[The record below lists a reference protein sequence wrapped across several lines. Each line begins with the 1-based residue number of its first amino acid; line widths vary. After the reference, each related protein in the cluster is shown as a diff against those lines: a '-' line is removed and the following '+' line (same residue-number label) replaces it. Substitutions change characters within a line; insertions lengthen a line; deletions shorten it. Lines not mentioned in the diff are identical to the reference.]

1 MVEAMTSHNSYRLE
15 LGIDVALADIESNK
29 GVIYD
34 AHIVDLCV
42 SLFREKTIRLLMRAE
57 CDRRAIQ
64 SGLWVST
71 VFARRFSGQLFK
83 AGAEVV
89 RGGVADLLTDH
100 GNGIDTG
107 QQQLFSPLDS
117 LAGDVIGHIDLLIL
131 FEQPAQVRGMHVKL
145 RGNAFQAQLGVMQL
159 LVDIGPDARDQLLL
173 VAFLRVVQI
182 FDDACKKVHQ
192 EISNLGGTDAHPFL

>member
-1 MVEAMTSHNSYRLE
+1 MEAMTSHNYYRLE

-71 VFARRFSGQLFK
+71 VFARRFSGQLFVLVFGRLSVHVLLPSFRSVCP
-83 AGAEVV
+83 ALRESGGSGA
-89 RGGVADLLTDH
+89 
-100 GNGIDTG
+100 
-107 QQQLFSPLDS
+107 FS
-117 LAGDVIGHIDLLIL
+117 A
-131 FEQPAQVRGMHVKL
+131 K
-145 RGNAFQAQLGVMQL
+145 
-159 LVDIGPDARDQLLL
+159 
-173 VAFLRVVQI
+173 
-182 FDDACKKVHQ
+182 
-192 EISNLGGTDAHPFL
+192 